1 MAPEAGA
8 VCRIA
13 LSPHLHG
20 SFHGHRPAPGDTAR
34 PGTGFT
40 LIELLVVIAII
51 GILASLLLP
60 ALAKAKAHGYR
71 IACVNNLH
79 QLSLIAQVY
88 AGDNADQLVLNGSA
102 DSGPTWVSGSFRQ
115 TPADATNT
123 ALLLDPRRSL
133 FAPYLN
139 SLRLYKCPADH
150 TPGTS
155 ARRAD
160 QRVRS
165 YAMNSYMGWAGP
177 AFKNAPDE
185 RRYRVFHRANDLN
198 DPAGL
203 MLFVDVNPN
212 SICRPC
218 FGVLMDGGAQT
229 RFLHLPASHH
239 SRSGVIS
246 FADGHAESHRWRDD
260 RTIQPRLTDYHDH
273 NDLSPGNADVVWLR
287 EHATS
292 RRD

>member
-1 MAPEAGA
+1 
-8 VCRIA
+8 
-13 LSPHLHG
+13 
-20 SFHGHRPAPGDTAR
+20 
-34 PGTGFT
+34 
-40 LIELLVVIAII
+40 
-51 GILASLLLP
+51 
-60 ALAKAKAHGYR
+60 
-71 IACVNNLH
+71 
-79 QLSLIAQVY
+79 
-88 AGDNADQLVLNGSA
+88 
-102 DSGPTWVSGSFRQ
+102 
-115 TPADATNT
+115 
-123 ALLLDPRRSL
+123 
-133 FAPYLN
+133 
-139 SLRLYKCPADH
+139 
-150 TPGTS
+150 
-155 ARRAD
+155 
-160 QRVRS
+160 
-165 YAMNSYMGWAGP
+165 MNSYIGWAGP